1 MANQRAKIAYGLSQP
16 NFPVGPSPIIS
27 GRVPMTSDFAE
38 IGTLWIEST
47 TNQMWVL
54 TNIIQNQATW
64 TEIDSTNIVVGGVAW
79 NTIVGVG
86 PVAMVANSGYK
97 LTNAAAVALTL
108 PATSPL
114 GSQILIATSNAAA
127 GGFVISQNAGQNIVY
142 GDDAS
147 TVGIA
152 GTVRTTI
159 GIPVQYQSLWMICTV
174 ADTQWTI
181 FATNCA
187 NINFA

>member
-1 MANQRAKIAYGLSQP
+1 MSNQRPKVAYGLSQP
-16 NFPVGPSPIIS
+16 YFPVGPSPIIS
-27 GRVPMTSDFAE
+27 GRVPITSDFAE
-38 IGTLWIEST
+38 IGTLWIDST

-64 TEIDSTNIVVGGVAW
+64 TEIDSTNIVVGGVSWFTVA
-79 NTIVGVG
+79 GVG

-108 PATSPL
+108 PVTSPL
-114 GSQILIATSNAAA
+114 GSQIYIATSNAAA

-142 GDDAS
+142 GADAS
-147 TVGIA
+147 TVGVG

-159 GIPVQYQSLWMICTV
+159 GVPARYQSFMMICTV

-181 FATNCA
+181 FMNNSA
-187 NINFA
+187 NLRLV